1 MSKEVLEQTKG
12 YAFFIG
18 EIYGIDGKEPTKT
31 ESRNTLRVR
40 IKTSK
45 TNSVFAVAGGWNNS
59 TMNCKL
65 KAQGMDT
72 AEEVPMGEV
81 ADMLQDYFHD
91 GDSVLVRGTI
101 DVNTYKDG
109 RLDINVSG
117 IYATTEPV
125 DFDADNFEER
135 NEITIPAIINN
146 GGFNVKELAVK
157 FVNYKGVDIDQK
169 LRVEYEPIKKYLA
182 EVNAGDLIPLTL
194 AVRNVPIFEEVA
206 SDNGEKARTTLM
218 GNKIG
223 GSNSKRK
230 IIGSDNYLLI
240 IDVDAEKALKG
251 EYVINEGSDGGD
263 LPF

>member
-1 MSKEVLEQTKG
+1 MGKEKLEQTRG

-18 EIYGIDGKEPTKT
+18 EIYGIDGKEPVKT
-31 ESRNTLRVR
+31 EYKNVLKVR

-45 TNSVFAVAGGWNNS
+45 TNSIFAVVGGWNNS

-101 DVNTYKDG
+101 DVNTYKEG

-125 DFDADNFEER
+125 DFDVDNFEER
-135 NEITIPAIINN
+135 NEITIPAIISDKFD
-146 GGFNVKELAVK
+146 GKELAVK

-182 EVNAGDLIPLTL
+182 EVNVGDLIPLTL
-194 AVRNVPIFEEVA
+194 SVRNVPIFEEVA

-218 GNKIG
+218 GKKIG
-223 GSNSKRK
+223 GNNLKRK

-240 IDVDAEKALKG
+240 IDVDSEKALKG
-251 EYVINEGSDGGD
+251 EYVINEGNKSDD